1 MCLLDD
7 KRRETGEVYVLP
19 TIALN
24 FSPQKK
30 FGMIEMLKIVVCTEG
45 EMEAGLL

>member
-1 MCLLDD
+1 MCLLDA
-7 KRRETGEVYVLP
+7 KRRETGEVYVLH

-24 FSPQKK
+24 FSSPQK
-30 FGMIEMLKIVVCTEG
+30 FDMIEMLKIAVCTEG